1 MSSFRG
7 LERDL
12 TCLSFCLEGGNALKP
27 CFPIFQFFMVRL
39 SLFLWNF
46 DIVVTRARYGGNR
59 QSTTT
64 KMFFFLEK
72 SGVPFYF
79 LYGCVRYS
87 FFLAVV
93 RRWAESLC
101 GLHSSTVGHCRADR
115 DLDVWPR
122 TESCGASQPLVATH
136 VVVKSAPGISSH
148 PVLARLVA

>member
-64 KMFFFLEK
+64 KMFFFWKNQEC
-72 SGVPFYF
+72 PFI
-79 LYGCVRYS
+79 
-87 FFLAVV
+87 FFMDACDTPFF
-93 RRWAESLC
+93 W
-101 GLHSSTVGHCRADR
+101 
-115 DLDVWPR
+115 
-122 TESCGASQPLVATH
+122 Q
-136 VVVKSAPGISSH
+136 
-148 PVLARLVA
+148 